1 MKTPIVIMTLLVCF
15 GCATPPSPPNS
26 LYLLQEGMAGRI
38 KADDVNKA
46 WDDFY
51 AARAEYEQTASYKA
65 TLVAVAPLLLVGA
78 VAGDMPYCGYR
89 GTRYGCL
96 PSKAIVNTT
105 PTAGGGTSSTIKW
118 YR

>member
-1 MKTPIVIMTLLVCF
+1 MLAVVIILLCF

-26 LYLLQEGMAGRI
+26 LYLLQEAMAGRM

-51 AARAEYEQTASYKA
+51 AARAEYEQSASYKA
-65 TLVAVAPLLLVGA
+65 TLVAVAPLLILGA
-78 VAGDMPYCGYR
+78 AAGDMPYCSGYR
-89 GTRYGCL
+89 GARYGCQI